1 MKNFN
6 WVFFAGMALLGLLV
20 LVFPKF
26 WINLVVF
33 VIGLGSI
40 AYGIYNLVYTR
51 RIFQDSMYE
60 TTILVKSIFSI
71 VVGIISVFL
80 PLFVADIMIRSMI
93 YVLIVYL
100 LLAAIIGFYSVTLL
114 KNTEIDRK
122 QYILENLCL
131 VFVAVLLILVS
142 PEKLGIF
149 IVRVIGFAAL
159 VFGLFMLSV
168 QFLFN
173 KNVIDAAVVAVEES
187 EASDAADSS
196 EPTGDGE

>member
-60 TTILVKSIFSI
+60 NTILIKSIFSI

-173 KNVIDAAVVAVEES
+173 KNVIDAEVVAVEES
-187 EASDAADSS
+187 EASDTADSS